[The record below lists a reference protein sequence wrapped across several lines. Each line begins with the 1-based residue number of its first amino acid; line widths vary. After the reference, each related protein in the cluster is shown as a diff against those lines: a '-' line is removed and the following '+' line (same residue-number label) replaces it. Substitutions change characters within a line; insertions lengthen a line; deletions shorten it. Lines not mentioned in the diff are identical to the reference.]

1 MPIDYPEDMPR
12 DLIEAA
18 EDTDD
23 AIGAEIAELIPPPAS
38 PYNVKVLNA
47 LAKAIA
53 AVGKVMGLDLE
64 PESYT
69 EPAARLDPD
78 VVRFLAMYSAAAED
92 YGQPLP
98 VALDMIRGDRELTAI
113 TAHLMKLARDS
124 KFAAFLDAPADEADT
139 EVRIEVR
146 PGEEE
151 VEEDFDFASRM
162 RRR

>member
-53 AVGKVMGLDLE
+53 AVGKVMGLDLG
-64 PESYT
+64 
-69 EPAARLDPD
+69 A
-78 VVRFLAMYSAAAED
+78 
-92 YGQPLP
+92 G
-98 VALDMIRGDRELTAI
+98 
-113 TAHLMKLARDS
+113 KLHRTGRA
-124 KFAAFLDAPADEADT
+124 T
-139 EVRIEVR
+139 
-146 PGEEE
+146 
-151 VEEDFDFASRM
+151 
-162 RRR
+162 